1 MEQTNVL
8 LKHTMVKSNIHYI
21 NLKENIVNELD
32 ALKTNNDN
40 EIEFFT
46 RNHKALQVSI
56 FKFRTLK
63 KSFKLNNFLA
73 NGCVFASFR
82 K

>member
-1 MEQTNVL
+1 
-8 LKHTMVKSNIHYI
+8 MVKSNMHYM
-21 NLKENIVNELD
+21 NLKENIVNELA

-46 RNHKALQVSI
+46 KNHEALQVSS

-63 KSFKLNNFLA
+63 NKF
-73 NGCVFASFR
+73 
-82 K
+82 